1 MGSSKKLDASGKQKW
16 RTGDLRKLNE
26 QTDQVAYPLPN
37 SDEILDHLGKATF
50 FSALDLSSGFH
61 QIPME
66 QNSKKYT
73 AFSTPQGHFH
83 YNRMTFGLKNA
94 PATFQRMMDTALRG
108 LIGNNCFVNLD
119 DIIIFGSTIQEHN
132 QNLAITLDRL
142 QNLGLKI
149 QSDKCECEEGVKPN
163 PKKIQAMK
171 DFKTPKTA
179 TYIKSFLRLVGYYR
193 KFIRNF
199 SKIVKPLTDLT
210 KKDNNNNLH
219 LIH

>member
-1 MGSSKKLDASGKQKW
+1 MGCSKKLDASGKQKW

-26 QTDQVAYPLPN
+26 QTDQVACPLSN

-119 DIIIFGSTIQEHN
+119 DIIIFGSTIQEHKR
-132 QNLAITLDRL
+132 NLAILLDRL
-142 QNLGLKI
+142 QNLGLKV
-149 QSDKCECEEGVKPN
+149 QPDK
-163 PKKIQAMK
+163 
-171 DFKTPKTA
+171 
-179 TYIKSFLRLVGYYR
+179 
-193 KFIRNF
+193 
-199 SKIVKPLTDLT
+199 
-210 KKDNNNNLH
+210 
-219 LIH
+219 